1 MENLSDRLDELRTCG
16 ETIISIA
23 EAFKEL
29 LPAKEPPKETPPLT
43 LEDIRHELALI
54 AQAGFSKEIKEL
66 ITQHGADR
74 LSDVEPAQYA
84 ALLAEAKAVQEVKA
98 DG

>member
-23 EAFKEL
+23 EALKEL
-29 LPAKEPPKETPPLT
+29 LPAKEPPKETPPLN
-43 LEDIRHELALI
+43 LEDVRHELALI
-54 AQAGFSKEIKEL
+54 AQAGFSQQIKEL
-66 ITQHGADR
+66 IIKHGANR
-74 LSDVEPAQYA
+74 LSDVDVSQYA
-84 ALLAEAKAVQEVKA
+84 ALLAEAKAFQEVKA

>member
-23 EAFKEL
+23 EALKEL

-43 LEDIRHELALI
+43 LEDVRHELALI
-54 AQAGFSKEIKEL
+54 AQSGFSQEIKEL
-66 ITQHGADR
+66 IARHGANR
-74 LSDVEPAQYA
+74 LSDVDTSQYA
-84 ALLAEAKAVQEVKA
+84 ALLDEAKSIREVKA